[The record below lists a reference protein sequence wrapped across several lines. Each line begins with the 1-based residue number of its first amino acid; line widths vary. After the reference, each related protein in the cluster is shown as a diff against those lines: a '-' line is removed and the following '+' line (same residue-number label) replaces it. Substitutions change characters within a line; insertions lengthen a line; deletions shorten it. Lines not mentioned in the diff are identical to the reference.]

1 MSVKAPCDFITST
14 GWRAGGQ
21 AGRRAMGVMWAMW
34 ARGRPQGFCSMHTL
48 RILNAVSHAQLEGH
62 KAANAITS
70 TPDGPDAHKT
80 QLIFYRQA
88 KQIGRKIIA
97 NTPAE

>member
-1 MSVKAPCDFITST
+1 MTLLLPQ
-14 GWRAGGQ
+14 AGGQ
-21 AGRRAMGVMWAMW
+21 CGQC
-34 ARGRPQGFCSMHTL
+34 GRPQGLCSMHTL

-70 TPDGPDAHKT
+70 TPDGPDT